1 MPAVEIFSFFAL
13 ERFTFP
19 QQLMVLQQLL
29 SLLLTLPF
37 LQPIINKSKLSV
49 CNIVVAA
56 AADATT
62 FSSASAAFV
71 SQPQIKLPINS
82 ICVLLLA
89 ILQFKPIN
97 SASTTTFYLSQNV
110 DGDVVVV
117 AVSSSNSLEY
127 SFEQSFLRK

>member
-1 MPAVEIFSFFAL
+1 
-13 ERFTFP
+13 
-19 QQLMVLQQLL
+19 MVLQQLS

-49 CNIVVAA
+49 CNSVVVAV

-62 FSSASAAFV
+62 FTSASAATTTSAAAFV
-71 SQPQIKLPINS
+71 FQPQIKLPINS

-97 SASTTTFYLSQNV
+97 SASSTTFYLSQNC
-110 DGDVVVV
+110 
-117 AVSSSNSLEY
+117 
-127 SFEQSFLRK
+127 